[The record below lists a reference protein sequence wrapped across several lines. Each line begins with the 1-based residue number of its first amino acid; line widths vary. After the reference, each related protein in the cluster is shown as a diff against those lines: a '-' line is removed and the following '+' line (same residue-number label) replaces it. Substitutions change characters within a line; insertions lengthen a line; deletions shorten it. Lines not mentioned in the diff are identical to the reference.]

1 MSEPGWY
8 ADPAKVPG
16 RLRYWDGQ
24 TWTEDVR
31 DAEAA
36 MPEKRSAVGRKPPW
50 GVLVA
55 IGVIALAVLLLI
67 WKPPGLLIADPP
79 LPQPTGTVS
88 AWDDSDT
95 PTPTPPSPTPTPPS
109 PTPSPTEPSPT
120 GKCEQEAE
128 ARDIEPV
135 VANGRLS
142 VGVMSMPVPAGW
154 DGPVSEYATI
164 YGAAAHGYELKVEGS
179 WYNNFK
185 IGPTNFTHPPSLET
199 QARLLVACLSEGS
212 GMSLYTSPD
221 KLTVSKVSISG
232 HAGVQIDA
240 WFSWSVE
247 RLKTKGSLIRVIVV
261 DTSDG
266 PYFFLAEATKERSDI
281 VSLAK
286 KTSTQLKVG

>member
-1 MSEPGWY
+1 VSEPGWY
-8 ADPAKVPG
+8 PDPAKVPG

-24 TWTEDVR
+24 TWTDDVR
-31 DAEAA
+31 DAEA
-36 MPEKRSAVGRKPPW
+36 SAASEASAGGQRWWWAGVAVAVVIILVV
-50 GVLVA
+50 VLV
-55 IGVIALAVLLLI
+55 I
-67 WKPPGLLIADPP
+67 WKPFDRTSAEPP
-79 LPQPTGTVS
+79 LSEPTGTVS

-109 PTPSPTEPSPT
+109 PTPSPMEPSPT
-120 GKCEQEAE
+120 GKCEREAE

-135 VANGRLS
+135 VANGRLT

-154 DGPVSEYATI
+154 DGPVSEYSTI
-164 YGAAAHGYELKVEGS
+164 YGAAAHGYELNVEGS
-179 WYNNFK
+179 WYNNLK
-185 IGPTNFTHPPSLET
+185 IGPTNFIHPPSLET

-221 KLTVSKVSISG
+221 KMTVSKVSISG

-240 WFSWSVE
+240 WFSWNVE

-266 PYFFLAEATKERSDI
+266 PYYFLAEATKERSDI

-286 KTSTQLKVG
+286 KTSARLKVG